1 MQQELDVGSLELPV
15 ELAHGLDG
23 EVAIRTD
30 TLAERDVDV
39 DAQVRRAC
47 GHAHAIYLMRPGR
60 AAAKSRGRM
69 FHRLAL
75 LLSILALT
83 SCALSTGPDRE
94 LTTHRENLLR
104 TTLKNGLKV
113 LLVEDHA
120 APVVALNVWVRVG
133 SADEKPDE
141 GGMAHVFEHMLFKGT
156 ERRAVGEIA
165 RTVEAA
171 GGHINAFTGFDMTVY
186 HITMASRDMT
196 VGIDVLADAVLHSTF
211 DPGELAKEQE
221 VILEEIRRG
230 LDSPHRVLSQSV
242 FDTAYQ
248 QHPYR
253 LPVIGTEE
261 LVKSFSREQLLDFF
275 ERWYVPNNMTFVAVG
290 DLNPKAT
297 LKQIREAFSDV
308 EPRPD
313 LSHPRQAESQQ
324 STPRS
329 IVVRR
334 SFKQTL
340 LGLAYPITAFSD
352 PDTPYLDLL
361 SMVLGSGDSSR
372 LYRNVKDRLDY
383 VYTISTSA
391 YTPLDPG
398 LFFVDATVETER
410 IEDAIGS
417 ISSELQRM
425 RAFGPSEVELERAR
439 VNLLANQ
446 VYEKE
451 TMQGQ
456 ARKIGYYES
465 LGGGVEAEAAYL
477 EKVKRAT
484 PEDLQR
490 MAQKYLQPEHVNIA
504 VLLPEDER
512 PDLQAASLLTALTAV
527 GDGGRKLVGTPIRD
541 GISGYVLPNG
551 LRVIVKPNHSIPL
564 VAMRL
569 SFNGGQLG
577 ETEETQ
583 GLTSFLAEMLER
595 GTQQRSAA
603 QLAAEVEGIA
613 GSLGG
618 FSGRNS
624 FGLTAEFLTD
634 SLDIGLDLFADVLL
648 HPAFPPDEIE
658 KVRTERLAALKRRE
672 DRLSLQAFELFAK
685 ELFIGHPYRFPLIG
699 NEASLERLEREE
711 LARYYATYAQPTNG
725 VLSIVGD
732 VEPDAIVEAFASK
745 LSDWQGPEKVE
756 LPARKLPPEPQGPR
770 EVSLEKNK
778 SQVHILLGFA
788 GLALDDP
795 DLAALDV
802 LTQILSGQG
811 GRLFLELRDRKSLAY
826 SVSAFSIE
834 GIDTGSFGVYIAS
847 APEKLE
853 EAIEGLRRELRRILE
868 EPITAEE
875 VERAKGFL
883 IGTQAVSLQPYG
895 TQASLLSL
903 EELYGLGAAHY
914 LDYEKRI
921 QAVTLDDLQR
931 VAERV
936 IRLDRPLIA
945 IVK

>member
-1 MQQELDVGSLELPV
+1 
-15 ELAHGLDG
+15 
-23 EVAIRTD
+23 
-30 TLAERDVDV
+30 
-39 DAQVRRAC
+39 
-47 GHAHAIYLMRPGR
+47 
-60 AAAKSRGRM
+60 M

-196 VGIDVLADAVLHSTF
+196 VGIDVLADAVLHSAF

>member
-1 MQQELDVGSLELPV
+1 
-15 ELAHGLDG
+15 
-23 EVAIRTD
+23 
-30 TLAERDVDV
+30 
-39 DAQVRRAC
+39 
-47 GHAHAIYLMRPGR
+47 
-60 AAAKSRGRM
+60 
-69 FHRLAL
+69 
-75 LLSILALT
+75 
-83 SCALSTGPDRE
+83 
-94 LTTHRENLLR
+94 
-104 TTLKNGLKV
+104 
-113 LLVEDHA
+113 
-120 APVVALNVWVRVG
+120 
-133 SADEKPDE
+133 
-141 GGMAHVFEHMLFKGT
+141 
-156 ERRAVGEIA
+156 
-165 RTVEAA
+165 
-171 GGHINAFTGFDMTVY
+171 
-186 HITMASRDMT
+186 
-196 VGIDVLADAVLHSTF
+196 
-211 DPGELAKEQE
+211 
-221 VILEEIRRG
+221 RRG

-242 FDTAYQ
+242 FATAYQ

-334 SFKQTL
+334 PFKQTL
-340 LGLAYPITAFSD
+340 LGLAYPITAFGD

-383 VYTISTSA
+383 VHTISTSA

-398 LFFVDATVETER
+398 LFFVDATVEAER
-410 IEDAIGS
+410 IEDAIGT

-672 DRLSLQAFELFAK
+672 DRLSLKAFELFAK

-699 NEASLERLEREE
+699 NKASLERLEREE

>member
-1 MQQELDVGSLELPV
+1 
-15 ELAHGLDG
+15 
-23 EVAIRTD
+23 
-30 TLAERDVDV
+30 
-39 DAQVRRAC
+39 
-47 GHAHAIYLMRPGR
+47 
-60 AAAKSRGRM
+60 M

-261 LVKSFSREQLLDFF
+261 LVKSFLREQLLDFF

>member
-1 MQQELDVGSLELPV
+1 
-15 ELAHGLDG
+15 
-23 EVAIRTD
+23 
-30 TLAERDVDV
+30 
-39 DAQVRRAC
+39 
-47 GHAHAIYLMRPGR
+47 MRPGR

>member
-1 MQQELDVGSLELPV
+1 
-15 ELAHGLDG
+15 
-23 EVAIRTD
+23 
-30 TLAERDVDV
+30 
-39 DAQVRRAC
+39 
-47 GHAHAIYLMRPGR
+47 
-60 AAAKSRGRM
+60 M

>member
-1 MQQELDVGSLELPV
+1 
-15 ELAHGLDG
+15 
-23 EVAIRTD
+23 
-30 TLAERDVDV
+30 
-39 DAQVRRAC
+39 
-47 GHAHAIYLMRPGR
+47 
-60 AAAKSRGRM
+60 
-69 FHRLAL
+69 
-75 LLSILALT
+75 
-83 SCALSTGPDRE
+83 
-94 LTTHRENLLR
+94 
-104 TTLKNGLKV
+104 
-113 LLVEDHA
+113 
-120 APVVALNVWVRVG
+120 
-133 SADEKPDE
+133 
-141 GGMAHVFEHMLFKGT
+141 
-156 ERRAVGEIA
+156 
-165 RTVEAA
+165 A
-171 GGHINAFTGFDMTVY
+171 GGHINAFTGCDMTVY

-297 LKQIREAFSDV
+297 LKQIREAFSNV

>member
-1 MQQELDVGSLELPV
+1 
-15 ELAHGLDG
+15 
-23 EVAIRTD
+23 
-30 TLAERDVDV
+30 
-39 DAQVRRAC
+39 
-47 GHAHAIYLMRPGR
+47 
-60 AAAKSRGRM
+60 M
-69 FHRLAL
+69 FYRLAL

-83 SCALSTGPDRE
+83 SCALSTRPDSE

-113 LLVEDHA
+113 LLVVDHA

-221 VILEEIRRG
+221 VVLEEIRRG
-230 LDSPHRVLSQSV
+230 LDSPGRVLSQSV

-253 LPVIGTEE
+253 LPVIGTEK

-290 DLNPKAT
+290 DLDPKAT
-297 LKQIREAFSDV
+297 LEQIREAFSDV

-313 LSHPRQAESQQ
+313 LSHPREAESPQ

-334 SFKQTL
+334 PFKQTL

-372 LYRNVKDRLDY
+372 LYRNVKDRLEY
-383 VYTISTSA
+383 VHTISTSA

-398 LFFVDATVETER
+398 LFFVDATVEAER
-410 IEDAIGS
+410 IEDAIGT
-417 ISSELQRM
+417 IASELQRM

-456 ARKIGYYES
+456 ARKVGYYET
-465 LGGGVEAEAAYL
+465 LGGGIEAEAAYL
-477 EKVKRAT
+477 EEVKRAT

-490 MAQKYLQPEHVNIA
+490 VAQRYLEPERVNIA
-504 VLLPEDER
+504 VLLPEEER
-512 PDLQAASLLTALTAV
+512 PDLQAASLLTALTSV
-527 GDGGRKLVGTPIRD
+527 GDGARELVGTPIRD

-551 LRVIVKPNHSIPL
+551 LRVIVKPNQSIPL

-634 SLDIGLDLFADVLL
+634 SLDTGLDLFADVLL

-658 KVRTERLAALKRRE
+658 KVRIERLAALKRRE
-672 DRLSLQAFELFAK
+672 DRLSLKAFELFAQ

-699 NEASLERLEREE
+699 NEASLKQLEREE

-725 VLSIVGD
+725 VLAIVGD

-778 SQVHILLGFA
+778 AQVHILLGFP

-795 DLAALDV
+795 ALPALDV

-834 GIDTGSFGVYIAS
+834 GLDTGSFGVYIAS

-868 EPITAEE
+868 EPIAAEE

-883 IGTQAVSLQPYG
+883 IGTQAVSLQRYG

-931 VAERV
+931 VAKRL